1 MRTLLLL
8 IIFVALTGCATEGTN
23 YTRSV
28 LTEPKGR
35 LVRGQAVHIAMPR
48 NGWYENTE
56 YPGSGRMTAVDL
68 RAAFARF
75 SDHVDVAEQ
84 CQDLNCLKRAHPE
97 SLNAYFVVPE
107 ILRWEGR
114 GKSWSPQPDVIE
126 IKITVFE
133 GDHSKSRASAI
144 LSGKNRSSLFSS
156 EHPQESLQ
164 EPIGRYVSSLY

>member
-1 MRTLLLL
+1 MRTLLLTMA
-8 IIFVALTGCATEGTN
+8 FVTLTGCAAEGTT
-23 YTRSV
+23 YSRSV
-28 LTEPKGR
+28 LTAPKPR
-35 LVRGQAVHIAMPR
+35 LVRGQTVHIATPR

-56 YPGSGRMTAVDL
+56 YPGSGRMTAAGL

-75 SDHVDVAEQ
+75 SDHVVVSEQ
-84 CQDLNCLKRAHPE
+84 CQDLSCLKRTNPG
-97 SLNAYFVVPE
+97 SSNVYFVVPE

-133 GDHSKSRASAI
+133 GDNPKSRASAI
-144 LSGKNRSSLFSS
+144 LSGKNSNPLFSG

-164 EPIGRYVSSLY
+164 EPISRYISSLY

>member
-1 MRTLLLL
+1 MRNLQLV
-8 IIFVALTGCATEGTN
+8 IIFIALTGCATEGTT

-28 LTEPKGR
+28 LTDPKTR
-35 LVRGQAVHIAMPR
+35 LVRGKAVHIATPR

-75 SDHVDVAEQ
+75 SDHVVISEH
-84 CQDLNCLKRAHPE
+84 CQDLNCLKRTNPG
-97 SLNAYFVVPE
+97 SSNAYFVVPE
-107 ILRWEGR
+107 ILRWEGH

-126 IKITVFE
+126 IKISVFA
-133 GDHSKSRASAI
+133 GDSEKSKASAI
-144 LSGKNRSSLFSS
+144 LSGKNRNPLFSS

-164 EPIGRYVSSLY
+164 DPISRYISSLY